1 MMTGLAEIRATFLD
15 FFKRQGHEV
24 IKSSSLVPNNDPT
37 LMFTNSGMVQ
47 FKNVF
52 TGLEKRDYN
61 SATTSQKC
69 LRAGGKH
76 NDLDNVGYT
85 ARHHTFFE
93 MLGNFSFGHYFKEE
107 AIPLAWDLVTKE
119 FGLPK
124 EKLLVTVYH
133 TDEEAAKIWKNY
145 AGLSNSQIIK
155 IKSGDNFWSMGP
167 TGPCGPCSEI
177 FFDHGP
183 SVQGGPPGSPNEDG
197 DRYVEIWNLVF
208 MQYDRLENGNQVDL
222 PKPSIDTGMGLERMG
237 AVLQGTHDNFNT
249 DLMRALIE
257 ESANLSSQKTDGDMN
272 VHHRVI
278 ADHIRSISFLIA
290 EGIFPSN
297 EGRGYVL
304 RRIMRRAMRHAHF
317 LGMREPMMHKMVE
330 ALNREMGA
338 AFPEL
343 MEARELIEDSLLNEE
358 IKFKDTLERG
368 LKLLDVEL
376 SRLKEG
382 NKVSGDVAFKLYD
395 TYGFPLDLTQDTL
408 REKSF
413 EVDLPGFQK
422 AMELQKQKARQ
433 AWSGSGDKKFELIWF
448 DLEHQ
453 LGASE
458 FLGYN
463 STVSQAKILA
473 LVVKGIK
480 QNQVSQNDLV
490 DVVFNQTPFYGES
503 GGQVTDKGKIF
514 NGLMEGVVE
523 SVQKVGNLLVHKVL
537 ILSGKI
543 SVGDLADLEVDPVRR
558 EAIASNHSATHL
570 MHQALKDTLGPHVN
584 QRGSINDHEKIR
596 FDFSH
601 NSPLT
606 ADEIILVEDIVNK
619 KILQDSI
626 VSTRLMDL
634 TEAKKLG
641 AQALF
646 GEKYADEVR
655 VVSIGYKDDANL
667 KNGKKIRYSMELCG
681 GTHVERTGM
690 IGSFVI
696 RSEVSSS
703 SGVRR
708 IEALTGLNALRYI
721 QVNRRSI
728 YDLATLL
735 KTPISKISDRIK
747 ALSAEKRL
755 LQEQL
760 AQLKSSSGSAS
771 ALKQADKRTKEIHGV
786 KLIINILDA
795 FQIKDMRALTDD
807 QKNVSNSAVIV
818 NLSKDGDKVSYTVG
832 VTPNLCEIISAVD
845 IIKEISGLTN
855 GKGGG
860 RSDFAQGGGLGGDK
874 VDQIVERIEKFLREA
889 II

>member
-1 MMTGLAEIRATFLD
+1 MTGLAEIRATFLD
-15 FFKRQGHEV
+15 FFKKQGHEV

-133 TDEEAAKIWKNY
+133 TDEEATKIWKNY

-155 IKSGDNFWSMGP
+155 IKSADNFWSMGP

-177 FFDHGP
+177 FFDHGS
-183 SVQGGPPGSPNEDG
+183 SVQGGPPGSPDEDG

-208 MQYDRLENGNQVDL
+208 MQYDRLENGNQVNL

-237 AVLQGTHDNFNT
+237 AVLEGTHDNFNT

-317 LGMREPMMHKMVE
+317 LGMREPMMYKMVE

-368 LKLLDVEL
+368 LKLLDVEV
-376 SRLKEG
+376 SRLKDG
-382 NKVSGDVAFKLYD
+382 DKVSGDVAFKLYD

-413 EVDLPGFQK
+413 EVDLPGFQT

-433 AWSGSGDKKFELIWF
+433 AWSGSGDKKLELIWF
-448 DLEHQ
+448 DLEHK

-463 STVSQAKILA
+463 STESQAKILA

-523 SVQKVGNLLVHKVL
+523 SVKKVGNLLVHKVL

-543 SVGDLADLEVDPVRR
+543 SVGDLADLEVDTVRR

-570 MHQALKDTLGPHVN
+570 MHQALKDTLGSHVN
-584 QRGSINDHEKIR
+584 QRGSINDNEKIR

-601 NSPLT
+601 NRSLS
-606 ADEIILVEDIVNK
+606 ADEIILIEDIVNK

-646 GEKYADEVR
+646 GEKYSDEVR
-655 VVSIGYKDDANL
+655 VVSIGYKDEAYL
-667 KNGKKIRYSMELCG
+667 KKAKKIRYSMELCG

-708 IEALTGLNALRYI
+708 IEALTGLNALRYL
-721 QVNRRSI
+721 QFNRKSI

-735 KTPISKISDRIK
+735 KTPVSKVADRVN
-747 ALSAEKRL
+747 ALSMEKRL

-760 AQLKSSSGSAS
+760 AQLKSSAGSES
-771 ALKQADKRTKEIHGV
+771 ALKQADTLTKEIHGV

-795 FQIKDMRALTDD
+795 FQIREMRALTDD

-818 NLSKDGDKVSYTVG
+818 NLSQDGDKLSYTVG
-832 VTPNLCEIISAVD
+832 VTPNLCEMISAVD
-845 IIKEISGLTN
+845 IIKEISDLTN

-860 RSDFAQGGGLGGDK
+860 RSDFAQGGGLGSEK
-874 VDQIVERIEKFLREA
+874 VDQIVERIEKFLSDA
-889 II
+889 IL